1 MQRRTFLQSTVGTAL
16 LDAAQED
23 AAQGNPATAPGRGIR
38 LGFDTYSLRAFKW
51 KDIQLLDY
59 AAGLRLDTIQISS
72 LDDYA
77 SLDPAHL
84 QTVKDHAERVGIKI
98 DGGTGCICPLSKSWK
113 ASQGT
118 PEAYLL
124 NGLKVAKAVGATSMR
139 CFMGT
144 KDDRRGGQGIEP
156 GIEACMEAT
165 IKVFQAVKAQAQDI
179 GVKIALENHAGD
191 MQAREVKTI
200 IEGSGKDFVGAC
212 LDTGNPLWVVENPI
226 VTMEV
231 LGPYTVTTH
240 VRDCIVFEHPR
251 GAAGQ
256 WAAVGD
262 GILDFRQLLGHYQ
275 ELCPAASMQLE
286 IITGRPP
293 EVLPYLEPDFWK
305 VFQKTPAPEFARFVA
320 LAKGGHP
327 FMGTMVVE
335 DAPGKKLP
343 EFTAALREQQRL
355 DLERSLEYAKKVL
368 GVGVSWKT

>member
-16 LDAAQED
+16 LDAAP
-23 AAQGNPATAPGRGIR
+23 GSPAPGRGIR

-51 KDIQLLDY
+51 KDIQLIDY
-59 AAGLRLDTIQISS
+59 AAGLKLDTIQISS
-72 LDDYA
+72 LGDYE

-84 QTVKDHAERVGIKI
+84 QKVKDHAERVGVKI

-113 ASQGT
+113 ASQGA

-144 KDDRRGGQGIEP
+144 RDDRHAAG

-165 IKVFQAVKAQAQDI
+165 IKVFKTAKAQAQDI

-200 IEGSGKDFVGAC
+200 IEESGKDFVGAC

-240 VRDCIVFEHPR
+240 MRDCIVFEHPR

-256 WAAVGD
+256 WAALGD
-262 GILDFRQLLGHYQ
+262 GILDLPRLLGLYR
-275 ELCPAASMQLE
+275 ELCPKASMQLE

-305 VFQKTPAPEFARFVA
+305 VFQKSPASEFSRFVA

-327 FMGTMVVE
+327 FMGAMVVE
-335 DAPGKKLP
+335 DTPGKKPP
-343 EFTAALREQQRL
+343 EFTTALREQQRV
-355 DLERSLEYAKKVL
+355 DLERSLEYAKKSL
-368 GVGVSWKT
+368 GVGVRWKG

>member
-1 MQRRTFLQSTVGTAL
+1 MQRRAFLQSTVGTAL
-16 LDAAQED
+16 LDAAQ
-23 AAQGNPATAPGRGIR
+23 AGPSASPGHGIR

-59 AAGLRLDTIQISS
+59 AAGLKLDTIQISS
-72 LDDYA
+72 VDDYE
-77 SLDPAHL
+77 SLGPAHL
-84 QTVKDHAERVGIKI
+84 QKVKEHAARVGIKI
-98 DGGTGCICPLSKSWK
+98 DGGTGCVCPLSKSWK

-118 PEAYLL
+118 PEEYLL

-139 CFMGT
+139 CFMGS
-144 KDDRRGGQGIEP
+144 KDDRRGSP

-165 IKVFQAVKAQAQDI
+165 IKVFQAVKEQARDS

-200 IEGSGKDFVGAC
+200 IEESGKDFVGAC
-212 LDTGNPLWVVENPI
+212 LDTGNPLWVVENPM

-251 GAAGQ
+251 GAVGQ
-256 WAAVGD
+256 WAALGD
-262 GILDFRQLLGHYQ
+262 GILDFGQLLGRYQ
-275 ELCPAASMQLE
+275 QLCPKASMQLE

-305 VFQKTPAPEFARFVA
+305 VFEKTPALEFSRFVA

-327 FMGTMVVE
+327 FMGTMVVK
-335 DAPGKKLP
+335 DAPGEKLP
-343 EFTAALREQQRL
+343 EFTAALREQQRV
-355 DLERSLEYAKKVL
+355 DLERSLEYAKKSL
-368 GVGVSWKT
+368 GVGVRWKG